1 MMATAFLSGTSLL
14 LGKDI
19 YGNGSVGFR
28 KGKEDAE
35 EENIHLGFL
44 NRCLWGGKF
53 ETITDHHW
61 LF

>member
-1 MMATAFLSGTSLL
+1 MGMV
-14 LGKDI
+14 
-19 YGNGSVGFR
+19 VGFR

-44 NRCLWGGKF
+44 NRYLWGGKF

-61 LF
+61 FFKKISTL